1 MNQTIKYVLLCIV
14 FTASTLLT
22 VLSFFMF
29 AIIIVDK
36 IEASIFWLIVT
47 AIFLVPTIVTSI
59 KLNKLYKVIKLEK
72 ERLAQEQG
80 FINSKEKKFRKIK
93 YNLTHV
99 FGLPFMQG
107 ASCTLTSEH
116 NKITIEAQGT
126 VISLDKSKITYIGY
140 ETNIEKYTQAV
151 SSVGGAIAG
160 EILLGGIGA
169 AIGGRVKSENFQSV
183 RSYIVITYMSEDENV
198 KYVIFDYNSQAQN
211 LIKDFHL
218 FNNSNIKKQII
229 EMK

>member
-1 MNQTIKYVLLCIV
+1 MKQAIKYVLLCIV
-14 FTASTLLT
+14 FTTLTLLT
-22 VLSFFMF
+22 VFSFFMF
-29 AIIIVDK
+29 AIIIVDE
-36 IEASIFWLIVT
+36 IEASIFLLIVT
-47 AIFLVPTIVTSI
+47 TIFLVPTIVIAI

-80 FINSKEKKFRKIK
+80 FTNSKEKKFRKIK

-99 FGLPFMQG
+99 FGLLFMQG

-126 VISLDKSKITYIGY
+126 VISLDKSKITYIGC
-140 ETNIEKYTQAV
+140 ETNIEKYKQAV

-160 EILLGGIGA
+160 GILLGGIGA
-169 AIGGRVKSENFQSV
+169 AIGGRVKSKNFQSV